1 MDKRVIKEHVC
12 EKKDKMKHTA
22 YSCRIWQQ
30 KDNVEAKQFADNL
43 ERQGYWRLWENTPTT
58 NWSLKS
64 TWQTD
69 GTGIVWYLMEMLSTD
84 FSHASRFHHT

>member
-1 MDKRVIKEHVC
+1 MELYTWKPNTFLMDKRVIKEHVC

-43 ERQGYWRLWENTPTT
+43 ERQGY
-58 NWSLKS
+58 
-64 TWQTD
+64 
-69 GTGIVWYLMEMLSTD
+69 
-84 FSHASRFHHT
+84 